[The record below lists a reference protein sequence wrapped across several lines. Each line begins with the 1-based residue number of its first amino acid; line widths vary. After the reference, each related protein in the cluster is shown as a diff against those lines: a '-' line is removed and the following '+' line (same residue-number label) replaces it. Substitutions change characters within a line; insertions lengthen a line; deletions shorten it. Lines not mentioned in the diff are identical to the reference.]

1 MRIEVKLP
9 FLSEEIEC
17 CRVLRW
23 LVEPG
28 DEVEI
33 DQDLAELEAG
43 REVIAFPSP
52 VDGKLIE
59 ICAPAGAMV
68 VTDEILAVVEDNFA
82 GGDES

>member
-1 MRIEVKLP
+1 MRIEIKLP
-9 FLSEEIEC
+9 FLSEEIEY

-23 LVEPG
+23 LVQPG

-43 REVIAFPSP
+43 REIMAFPSP
-52 VDGKLIE
+52 VDGRLIE

-68 VTDEILAVVEDNFA
+68 VTEEILAVVEENL
-82 GGDES
+82 GGGQR